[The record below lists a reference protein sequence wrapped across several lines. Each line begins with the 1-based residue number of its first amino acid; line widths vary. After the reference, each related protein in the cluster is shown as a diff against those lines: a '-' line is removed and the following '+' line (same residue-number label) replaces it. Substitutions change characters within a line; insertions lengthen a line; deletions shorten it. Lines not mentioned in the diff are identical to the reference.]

1 MFVSFS
7 SDYLTSLNKDTY
19 CNNDFQGFSRERRQ
33 PYQLPCFCFST
44 VYSFFS
50 LVCSMF
56 VGAISSQHLC
66 VPRCDCM
73 GIVCTL
79 QLPTAHKLTSLQ
91 IGFYLNLE
99 DTRLEILFNNNLF
112 LMEADGTYKLFFY
125 YLFI

>member
-1 MFVSFS
+1 MKDGSPISYHVSVF
-7 SDYLTSLNKDTY
+7 
-19 CNNDFQGFSRERRQ
+19 RQ
-33 PYQLPCFCFST
+33 
-44 VYSFFS
+44 SFLLFFP
-50 LVCSMF
+50 LVCSKF

-79 QLPTAHKLTSLQ
+79 QMPTAHKLTSLQ

-112 LMEADGTYKLFFY
+112 LMEADGTYKLFFIIC
-125 YLFI
+125 LFDCRKSNLHYNTKTN